1 MRKIIIC
8 IMLCTVLCGCG
19 GKADAKPILN
29 DISFDIN
36 ITYYN
41 EGYFAKGKIQD
52 NTLTLEMKEPSEIE
66 GMVLILGES
75 SVKINYK
82 GLTYEPTENSLLPS
96 AAGMLY
102 DALSAVLK
110 GDIELQNDE
119 KNLSVT
125 KKLQNGEFVMRFS
138 PSGLPIDINYMSGVF
153 SGEFSNV
160 TMF

>member
-19 GKADAKPILN
+19 GKAEAKPILN

-41 EGYFAKGKIQD
+41 ENYFAQGKMQND
-52 NTLTLEMKEPSEIE
+52 TLTLEMKEPSEIE
-66 GMVLILGES
+66 GMVVIIGES

-102 DALSAVLK
+102 DALNAVSK
-110 GDIELQNDE
+110 GDTKLENAD

-138 PSGLPIDINYMSGVF
+138 PSGLPLDIKYMSGVF
-153 SGEFSNV
+153 GGEFSNV
-160 TMF
+160 TML